1 MGIVA
6 KGGQQTT
13 RQQAGGQS
21 ENPRPDYATG
31 TVHHE
36 TVAADG
42 RRIFHHQVFDRGLLK
57 SWVQDPV
64 SGPWALVRHGD
75 PFDAFFSDLAGPE
88 QVAAVQV
95 RVGQEFFPLPPLD
108 DTSSDRWSELPE
120 IPDATAR
127 LKFELTGS
135 PVGPLALEVQYRN
148 GARDICEV
156 VDDWAELQPDA
167 PAFGAPEM
175 HVVMTWRNYLRMRA
189 GEVTALEGIEE
200 GGTVDARWTLLL
212 LLHGL
217 LQETAYVDIYRA
229 LPVMPS
235 ELGWW
240 GEVAPWIPRRDSFHD

>member
-13 RQQAGGQS
+13 RQQAGGQM
-21 ENPRPDYATG
+21 ENPRPEYATG
-31 TVHHE
+31 TVYHE
-36 TVAADG
+36 AVAADG
-42 RRIFHHQVFDRGLLK
+42 TRIYHHQVFDRGLLQ
-57 SWVQDPV
+57 SWTQDSAP
-64 SGPWALVRHGD
+64 GPWTLVRSGE
-75 PFDAFFSDLAGPE
+75 PFDAFASELAGPD
-88 QVAAVQV
+88 QVEAVQV
-95 RVGQEFFPLPPLD
+95 RVGSDLFVLPPLD
-108 DTSSDRWSELPE
+108 DTSSERWTELPV

-148 GARDICEV
+148 GSRDVCEV
-156 VDDWAELQPDA
+156 VNDWADLQPDA

-175 HVVMTWRNYLRMRA
+175 HVSMTWRNYLRMRS

-217 LQETAYVDIYRA
+217 LQEPAYVDIYRG
-229 LPVMPS
+229 LPQMPA

-240 GEVAPWIPRRDSFHD
+240 GEVAPWVPQRDSFND